1 MKLNDTIKPKSEKK
15 KKTQDKTHLCFQ
27 MLYPG

>member
-1 MKLNDTIKPKSEKK
+1 MKLNDTIKPKSEK